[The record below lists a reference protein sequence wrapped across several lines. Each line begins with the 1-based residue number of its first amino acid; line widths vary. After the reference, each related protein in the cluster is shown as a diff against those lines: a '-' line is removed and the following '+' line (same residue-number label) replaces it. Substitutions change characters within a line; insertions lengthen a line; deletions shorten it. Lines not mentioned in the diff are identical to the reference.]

1 MANPDKFLP
10 QLAPADIISEAGV
23 LRSITHDDI
32 YFSVEDGLAESRH
45 VFLDGTSLRDALSTR
60 SHLVI
65 AETGFGTGLNLM
77 AVLAEHAVINSACHI
92 DYISFESRPL
102 SADVVAAA
110 HQPFPEI
117 AAISREMCAKWPRRW
132 PGVHR
137 FDMAAGLVS
146 VQLYYGRAEAVMP
159 RLNFSADIWFLDGFS
174 PIRNPDFWTEELMN
188 EVGRLSCTG
197 ARLATFT
204 VAALVRNGLA
214 SAGFEVEKRAGF
226 GRKRDMLAA
235 VKSDKVADGT
245 ALMPA
250 LAKGLNDVIIIGGG
264 IAGAAIASQLR
275 ARGIGHKIIDAG
287 QKSFP
292 PASGN
297 PAGIVM
303 PFLSVEETESA
314 RLSISALSM
323 MRQFVEENG
332 LICEDGVIAL
342 DLPEV
347 KIGRHEKLAT
357 QGYPADLM
365 RMISAEEVTDL
376 CGMPCGLGGLYH
388 ETACVIDP
396 RRVCELLKEGSPVLD
411 EVSVTGLIQ
420 EDDGWAVICDTA
432 RFTAKHVILCGG
444 AGSETLIRSA
454 GIVTDRLQTT
464 SGQISLMP
472 DNTGLSALTKTLNY
486 GGYLIPAR
494 HQTQICGAS
503 FALSATTDIT
513 SEAHHHNLALMP
525 EQLHASAGTIDAFSG
540 RTSLRLAVTDRLPLS
555 GQIAPGLSVLSCLGA
570 RGLTNALFLGD
581 DLVRR
586 LSGRPALMDMP
597 LQAALDPKRLRAR

>member
-10 QLAPADIISEAGV
+10 QLEPAEIISEAGI

-32 YFSVEDGLAESRH
+32 YFSVEDGLAETRH
-45 VFLDGTSLRDALSTR
+45 VFLDGTNLRDALLTR

-77 AVLAEHAVINSACHI
+77 AVLAEQALIKSSCHI

-102 SADVVAAA
+102 SADVVEAA
-110 HQPFPEI
+110 HRPFPEI
-117 AAISREMCAKWPRRW
+117 TAFSQEMCAKWPRRW

-137 FDMAAGLVS
+137 FDMAAGQVS
-146 VQLYYGRAEAVMP
+146 VQLYYGRAETVMP
-159 RLNFSADIWFLDGFS
+159 RLDFAADIWFLDGFS
-174 PIRNPDFWTEELMN
+174 PRRNPDFWTKELMS
-188 EVGRLSCTG
+188 EVARLSGTG

-204 VAALVRNGLA
+204 VAALVRSGLV
-214 SAGFEVEKRAGF
+214 SAGFDVEKHAGF
-226 GRKRDMLAA
+226 GRKRDMLVA
-235 VKSDKVADGT
+235 VKSDRVKDDLAPK
-245 ALMPA
+245 PA
-250 LAKGLNDVIIIGGG
+250 LASRLDDVIIIGGG
-264 IAGAAIASQLR
+264 IAGAAISYHLR
-275 ARGIGHKIIDAG
+275 ARGIGHKLIDAG

-323 MRQFVEENG
+323 MRQFVEKNG
-332 LICEDGVIAL
+332 LICEDGVISL

-357 QGYPADLM
+357 QGYPSDLM
-365 RMISAEEVTDL
+365 RAIDAQEVAEL
-376 CGMPCGLGGLYH
+376 CGMSCGRGGLYH

-396 RRVCELLKEGSPVLD
+396 RSVCALLKEGSPIRN
-411 EVSVTGLIQ
+411 EVSVTGLVQ
-420 EDDGWAVICDTA
+420 EDGGWTVICDTA
-432 RFTAKHVILCGG
+432 SFTAKNVILCGG
-444 AGSETLIRSA
+444 AGAEALIRSA
-454 GIVTDRLQTT
+454 GIITDRLQVT

-472 DNTGLSALTKTLNY
+472 EHTSLSALSKTLNY
-486 GGYLIPAR
+486 GGYLIPVR
-494 HQTQICGAS
+494 HQGQICGAS
-503 FALSATTDIT
+503 FSLSATTDIT
-513 SEAHHHNLALMP
+513 VEAHHHNLALMP
-525 EQLHASAGTIDAFSG
+525 EQLHSLAGDVDEFLG

-555 GQIAPGLSVLSCLGA
+555 GQIVPGLSVLSCLGA
-570 RGLTNALFLGD
+570 RGLTNALFLAD

-586 LSGRPALMDMP
+586 LSGRPALMDIP
-597 LQAALDPKRLRAR
+597 LQAALDPMRLRAC